1 MEWQALFSS
10 TILKCRLLQTYG
22 GASVPINITRLNTY
36 SNESKFSGI
45 IPWHGWNILP
55 LGNNDCL
62 SVINGIS
69 LALWNIHFT
78 LGPSYL
84 FWHRKTNIHTWVQ
97 FKRQNV
103 MTSFCYKTYFVCMI
117 ANSLNELHMIVT
129 IFVCLILYVTV
140 NNFLI
145 MSRWVFLGWTST

>member
-1 MEWQALFSS
+1 MSSAANFLWHFCKKKLDIPCESSASRRIHMEWQALFSS
-10 TILKCRLLQTYG
+10 TILKCCLLQING

-78 LGPSYL
+78 LGPRYL

-103 MTSFCYKTYFVCMI
+103 MTSFLLK
-117 ANSLNELHMIVT
+117 NT
-129 IFVCLILYVTV
+129 ICEYACKFIKWMYY
-140 NNFLI
+140 
-145 MSRWVFLGWTST
+145 SH